1 MNAKEMEYEN
11 SQNPYE
17 TKRTAIS
24 EFMQR
29 NSAEYIEIDKS
40 DNIKSKA
47 EEMMKTGIKMKDA
60 YHFIKSIANKE

>member
-11 SQNPYE
+11 SQNLYE
-17 TKRTAIS
+17 TKRIAIS

-60 YHFIKSIANKE
+60 